1 MTLTSTRMGR
11 LGAPG
16 SGTDPDS
23 GAGRNG
29 ADARRPRR
37 RAAEPR
43 SPMCRECTTD
53 HYLKIRLFLP
63 SARRIGRLSG
73 VRRLVG
79 RIIRSARPSGG
90 RVEYFCQ
97 KCGTPQ
103 RHQIP
108 EGWEPS
114 VHSLTPCDVQDLS
127 SVYIAPG
134 ESLPAQA
141 VREQLLGPDDTVQ
154 EPLPRA
160 EKTRAVRSGLL
171 A

>member
-1 MTLTSTRMGR
+1 MTVTSTRLGR
-11 LGAPG
+11 LGPPQHHK
-16 SGTDPDS
+16 T
-23 GAGRNG
+23 
-29 ADARRPRR
+29 
-37 RAAEPR
+37 PR
-43 SPMCRECTTD
+43 SPMCHECTTD
-53 HYLKIRLFLP
+53 LYLKFRVFLP
-63 SARRIGRLSG
+63 STRKRSRVPGLRRIMGRGLRCA
-73 VRRLVG
+73 VR
-79 RIIRSARPSGG
+79 SGG